1 MYISG
6 YLPNI
11 AQIPEKDI
19 VVNSFI
25 YMVTAPREGGHLL
38 SSDLPFSWTFT
49 DQLATSIF
57 AKIFVFSD
65 PICLNFCAF
74 FSLKNQPEKGM
85 EIIKVNPR

>member
-1 MYISG
+1 MLVYKL
-6 YLPNI
+6 YI
-11 AQIPEKDI
+11 AQIREKDI

-57 AKIFVFSD
+57 AKIFLFSD
-65 PICLNFCAF
+65 PIASIFCLFLSEA
-74 FSLKNQPEKGM
+74 PT
-85 EIIKVNPR
+85 